1 MANVLGRR
9 SYSVRS
15 DRIIPNVLP
24 NIILIDND
32 IRMAHYL
39 AFSMMLKSIA
49 TKAEK
54 VTWDVDEF
62 SPIKDTTS
70 AAVASTTATT
80 IPVTNPTYFLPNELW
95 QNQRTDEVVQVKE
108 VNVGTG
114 NLTVVRAVTALNS
127 SGGTA
132 AATMASG
139 DQLNRISAL
148 MSENSS
154 RQISRTTTPTEVYN
168 YAQQQRTDLS
178 LSMRQQKREMLNN
191 NELPYQSE
199 KAMKEFRM
207 MMNRT
212 YLFGERARFTDDS
225 GDDVTATGGI
235 RPFITTNIYDV
246 GGTMFK
252 SSLDEFLVNYGLRF
266 GSTRKMLFA
275 SSQVILAFSQMLDSI
290 SRHDVTIK
298 GSMGA
303 TIGTEV
309 LMYKAP
315 NGSELAIVEDRNI
328 TEQRPGEAY
337 GIDMSELVRR
347 PFSNNGI
354 SGDLQLLNGTQDKD
368 DLGNVSTLVC
378 DDCITYGYEKAHFA
392 LKNVQGGSF
401 SVPVV

>member
-1 MANVLGRR
+1 MVALGRR
-9 SYSVRS
+9 SYNVRS

-32 IRMAHYL
+32 IRRAHYL
-39 AFSMMLKSIA
+39 AFSMGLKSMS
-49 TKAEK
+49 TKQEK

-62 SPIKDTTS
+62 APIKDTTS
-70 AAVASTTATT
+70 AAVSSTTATT
-80 IPVTNPTYFLPNELW
+80 IPVTNPTYYLPNELW
-95 QNQRTDEVVQVKE
+95 QNQRTDEVIQIKE

-127 SGGTA
+127 SGGSA

-154 RQISRTTTPTEVYN
+154 RQITRTTTPTEVFN

-178 LSMRQQKREMLNN
+178 LSMRQQKREMVNN
-191 NELPYQSE
+191 NELPYLSE

-207 MMNRT
+207 TLNRT
-212 YLFGERARFTDDS
+212 YLFGERARFTDEN

-235 RPFITTNIYDV
+235 RPFITTNVFDV
-246 GGTMFK
+246 GGTLFK

-266 GSTRKMLFA
+266 GSTRKILFS
-275 SSQVILAFSQMLDSI
+275 SSQVILAFTQMYDSI
-290 SRHDVTIK
+290 TRHDVEIK
-298 GSMGA
+298 GALGA
-303 TIGTEV
+303 RIGTTV
-309 LMYKAP
+309 LHYTAP
-315 NGSELAIVEDRNI
+315 NGSDLAIVEDRNI

-337 GIDMSELVRR
+337 GVDMTELVRR
-347 PFSNNGI
+347 PFTNNGI
-354 SGDLQLLNGTQDKD
+354 SGDLQLLRGTQDKD
-368 DLGNVSTLVC
+368 DLGMVDTLVA
-378 DDCITYGYEKAHFA
+378 DDCITYGYEKAHFT

-401 SVPVV
+401 SVPIV